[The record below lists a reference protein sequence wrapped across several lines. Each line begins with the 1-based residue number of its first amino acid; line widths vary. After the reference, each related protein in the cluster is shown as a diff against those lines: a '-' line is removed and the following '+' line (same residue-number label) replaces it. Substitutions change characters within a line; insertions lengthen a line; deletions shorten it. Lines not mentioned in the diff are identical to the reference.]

1 MIFTTVMMVTLR
13 SAHSMTGWHVNEH
26 GSVSALVNSQSAR
39 GEVPEGEVKSRW
51 APTLGSFCSLFKT
64 CVTSFSPRRM
74 NDARRRRGGRR
85 QWLVRPAGLV
95 RSKQTEGSSVQSVWH
110 LISHKKTETSPW
122 TDYFRVSW
130 QREGNCSSTIFA
142 GGSAEVHE
150 ANTHRLMRLLAGQ
163 YSHWTL
169 LTVLI

>member
-1 MIFTTVMMVTLR
+1 MIFTTVMTVTLR
-13 SAHSMTGWHVNEH
+13 SAHSMTGWHINEH

-64 CVTSFSPRRM
+64 CVTPFSPRRM

-85 QWLVRPAGLV
+85 QRLVRPAGLV
-95 RSKQTEGSSVQSVWH
+95 RSRQVCRACDTSF
-110 LISHKKTETSPW
+110 LIKKKTETSPC
-122 TDYFRVSW
+122 TEYFRVSW
-130 QREGNCSSTIFA
+130 QREGNRSSTISLSA

-169 LTVLI
+169 LTLLI